1 MNINNWKLTFFTIWA
16 GQAVS
21 LITTSVSQYAIIWYL
36 TEKTGSA
43 MVLSMATMV
52 AFLPQ
57 AIFGSVIGV
66 YIDRHNRKK
75 IMMGADSFIAAVSA
89 VLAIIALY
97 MAPPIWII
105 MIALFLRSL
114 GSAFHAPSLSA
125 VTPLI
130 VPEEHLTKC
139 SGYVQA
145 IQSAGFMLG
154 PAAAAFFYSIWSL
167 SAVIAMDIVGAA
179 VGVSTVFLAK
189 IPHIKKQALEQPKLL
204 QEIKDGFYAV
214 HRQKGLYTLLWIGVL
229 FAIAIMPIGALFP
242 LISMNYFGGTF
253 KHASVSEI
261 AFSGGM
267 LLGGLIIG
275 VWGGTRNRA
284 AMIVAA
290 IIATGVTVCASGM
303 LPPTGFT
310 LFVVLCVIM
319 GVATPFYNAIQTAI
333 YQEKLPPEYL
343 GRVFSLV
350 MSLMSLAMPIGL
362 VMSGIFA
369 EAVGINTWFIISGVI
384 IVLIGVLCAMMPSVW
399 AIDAGRRL
407 K

>member
-57 AIFGSVIGV
+57 AIFGSAIGV

-75 IMMGADSFIAAVSA
+75 IMMGADSFIAVVSA

-145 IQSAGFMLG
+145 IQSAGFMIG

-179 VGVSTVFLAK
+179 VGVTTVFLAT
-189 IPHIKKQALEQPKLL
+189 IPHIKKQALERPRLL
-204 QEIKDGFYAV
+204 QEIKDGFYAI
-214 HRQKGLYTLLWIGVL
+214 HSQKGLYTLLWIGIL
-229 FAIAIMPIGALFP
+229 FSIVIMPISALFP

-253 KHASVSEI
+253 KHASVAEI

-267 LLGGLIIG
+267 LFGGLVIG

-284 AMIVAA
+284 VLIVTS
-290 IIATGVTVCASGM
+290 IIVIGLTVGASGL
-303 LPPTGFT
+303 LPPTGFM

-319 GVATPFYNAIQTAI
+319 GVASPFYNAIQTAI

-343 GRVFSLV
+343 GRVFSLM

-362 VMSGIFA
+362 IMSGIFA
-369 EAVGINTWFIISGVI
+369 EAVGIDTWFIISGVI